1 MLFNVGIVMTIG
13 PSLLGIK
20 SSFFRT
26 ALDTSLFNIIAKLS
40 FCCYLVHYMVIS
52 QYLANTTIDT
62 YYKISDRFVIDLG
75 ILVLTF
81 FFAALMVV
89 IIEVPFAALQ
99 KSLMD
104 KLKAKPK
111 KAPRIEESL
120 IESEKLE

>member
-1 MLFNVGIVMTIG
+1 
-13 PSLLGIK
+13 
-20 SSFFRT
+20 
-26 ALDTSLFNIIAKLS
+26 
-40 FCCYLVHYMVIS
+40 MVIS